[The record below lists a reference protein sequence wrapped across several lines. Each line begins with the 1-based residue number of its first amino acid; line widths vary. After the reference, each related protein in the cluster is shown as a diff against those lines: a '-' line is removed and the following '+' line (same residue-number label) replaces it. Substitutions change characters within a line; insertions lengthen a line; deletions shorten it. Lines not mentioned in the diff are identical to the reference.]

1 MKACLTGF
9 EKTGKTTLF
18 NAITGLNITINSG
31 QTPENT
37 IHEGVAIVED
47 PRVRNLSEIFKPK
60 KTTYAT
66 IRYIDLTGIS
76 KNDQQRNQKI
86 FENIKDAEVL
96 IHIIRAFD
104 DVSTPHPIGE
114 INVERDIK
122 LFESELLLYDYVLLE
137 KRIERIKNNLKRGL
151 KENQKELELFEN
163 MKAFLDDEKPLREF
177 NFSIED
183 YKILLPYKFITI
195 KPIIHVVNY
204 GESYL
209 NRFSTFDSKLLNLYN
224 KPKRSSIISLCATL
238 EREIS
243 ELPMEEREE
252 FLKELNI
259 QEPAF
264 NLLIRES
271 YSLLGFISFFTVG
284 EDEVRAWTIKRGMTA
299 KEAGGKIH
307 SHIEKGFIRAEV
319 VSYKD
324 FVEAGS
330 LKVAKDKGLL
340 RLEGKTYIV
349 EDGDIM
355 NFRFNV

>member
-18 NAITGLNITINSG
+18 NAITGLNITINLG
-31 QTPENT
+31 QTPENI

-47 PRVRNLSEIFKPK
+47 PRINILSQIFKPR

-66 IRYIDLTGIS
+66 IKYIDLPGIS

-96 IHIIRAFD
+96 IHIVRAFE

-122 LFESELLLYDYVLLE
+122 LFESELLLYDYIFLE
-137 KRIERIKNNLKRGL
+137 KRIERITNNLKRGL
-151 KENQKELELFEN
+151 KENQKELQLFEK
-163 MKAFLDDEKPLREF
+163 MKEHLDEEKPLREF
-177 NFSIED
+177 NFSNED
-183 YKILLPYKFITI
+183 FRILLPYKFISV
-195 KPIIHVVNY
+195 KPIIHVINY
-204 GESYL
+204 GESLANNYKVI
-209 NRFSTFDSKLLNLYN
+209 NDNLLSLYN
-224 KPKRSSIISLCATL
+224 KPAKSSIISLCATL
-238 EREIS
+238 EKEIS
-243 ELPMEEREE
+243 ELPIEERNE

-259 QEPAF
+259 QESAS

-271 YSLLGFISFFTVG
+271 YNLLGFISFFTVG

-299 KEAGGKIH
+299 KEAGGRIH
-307 SHIEKGFIRAEV
+307 SDIEKGFIRAEV
-319 VSYKD
+319 ISYKD
-324 FVEAGS
+324 FIEAGS
-330 LKVAKDKGLL
+330 LKAAKDKGTL